1 MLKKYSS
8 DSRHR
13 FDLVLVENYT
23 QADKDL
29 LENQYQ
35 IDPLLLEYVDD
46 KNGPARIE
54 SEDSLEDAVI
64 VFWVPIS
71 EKSHSEPIS
80 VIFHK
85 QQMLMFVTSKM
96 TFIHDSVMDLLKQQE
111 GDRAEFLLDLLLLTL
126 NKYMDIIS
134 NLSERTEHIQT
145 HLSSHRNSRNFEN
158 LTRVN
163 RNVVYLR
170 SAVKENADCF
180 SQIHSFFKDT
190 HVQIKTVSARK
201 LRKLNLAVRQSTRLI
216 DLISENVEQLSDAYD
231 RLINNDLNA
240 IMRFLTV
247 WSLLLAIPPIVSGFY
262 GMNMHLPLAAGSLA
276 WLISLIVTV
285 ILMLLLIIYLHH
297 HHSL

>member
-1 MLKKYSS
+1 MKKYAS
-8 DSRHR
+8 DSSRR
-13 FDLVLVENYT
+13 FDLILVEDYAK
-23 QADKDL
+23 ADRDL
-29 LENQYQ
+29 LEKQFQ

-54 SEDSLEDAVI
+54 SDDSLEDTVI

-71 EKSHSEPIS
+71 ERSHSEPIS

-85 QQMLMFVTSKM
+85 QQMFVFLNSKM
-96 TFIHDSVMDLLKQQE
+96 IFIHDTIMDLLEQSE
-111 GDRAEFLLDLLLLTL
+111 GDRVNFLLDLLQLTL
-126 NKYMDIIS
+126 NKYLDIIS
-134 NLSERTEHIQT
+134 NLFERTEHIQT

-163 RNVVYLR
+163 RSVVFLR

-180 SQIHSFFKDT
+180 SQIHAFFKDA
-190 HVQIKTVSARK
+190 HVEVQTTAARK

-285 ILMLLLIIYLHH
+285 ILMVALIIYLHH